1 MGPTSQSTTPD
12 LSATMRIFP
21 VITVFRDGA
30 QIAAVSLDKRNV
42 RVGRAPDNEICLDDI
57 GVSRHHAQIVT
68 VLGESVVEDLD
79 SRNGTFVNNKWIRTR
94 QLAPGDSI
102 VIAGFRLVYQYVP
115 DESADEVGDLLRRW
129 PRGLDTSPDGCCAAC
144 GQALPKAPAADE
156 SSTILL

>member
-21 VITVFRDGA
+21 VITVFRDGT
-30 QIAAVSLDKRNV
+30 QITEVSLDKRNV
-42 RVGRAPDNEICLDDI
+42 RIGRGPDNEICLDDI

-94 QLAPGDSI
+94 QLSPGDAI
-102 VIAGFRLVYQYVP
+102 VVAGFRLVYQYVP
-115 DESADEVGDLLRRW
+115 GESADEVGDLLRRW
-129 PRGLDTSPDGCCAAC
+129 RRGFEARADGCCGAC
-144 GQALPKAPAADE
+144 GQRLPKAPAADD
-156 SSTILL
+156 SSTVLL